1 VEKLYKYAQKKVLK
15 STVTRGRLFYAHQKH
30 NQNKYQ
36 NENYVKKGYI
46 SKPQ

>member
-1 VEKLYKYAQKKVLK
+1 MEQLYKYAQEKVSK
-15 STVTRGRLFYAHQKH
+15 SILAERTLFYAHQEH

-46 SKPQ
+46 SKPK